1 MPQRG
6 TIGSYNP
13 TTGRVVLIL
22 EEGPYLPKSEVVTTL
37 ATTHD
42 FFDITHLHMRSG
54 YPEMGSSI
62 VAYIKFGPN
71 KPKRIGWWER
81 APRTYT

>member
-6 TIGSYNP
+6 TIGSYDP
-13 TTGRVVLIL
+13 IMGRVVLVL
-22 EEGPYLPKSEVVTTL
+22 EEGPSLPKSEVITTL

-54 YPEMGSSI
+54 YPEVGSPV
-62 VAYIKFGPN
+62 VAYFKFGK
-71 KPKRIGWWER
+71 KPKRVAWWER
-81 APRTYT
+81 APRSYT